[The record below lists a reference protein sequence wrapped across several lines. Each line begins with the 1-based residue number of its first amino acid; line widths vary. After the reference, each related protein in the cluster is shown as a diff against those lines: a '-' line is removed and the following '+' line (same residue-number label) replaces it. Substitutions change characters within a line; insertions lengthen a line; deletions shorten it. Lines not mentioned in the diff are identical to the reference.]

1 MRLKTWLS
9 TSTVLIFMMLI
20 IGCSSSIKPI
30 KPPGE
35 TGDKTVEG
43 ASPLQSG
50 RNMMESRPLKFPIS
64 NDLNNLCNF
73 QQRAYRHH
81 LDTPIRYYRRVMG
94 TYPDSMS
101 SFVRSGFALD
111 WPRNVIT
118 GAPVGVLVGRDFNLN
133 KSDLGLIKWEKF
145 SDDHAKLTFV
155 DLDYKAYRDSGTE
168 IWIER
173 SIEFK
178 WFKKWETWNGE
189 AYANMLRAKEEGH
202 SADTA
207 WTIDIIGGTIP
218 INEVSSKEERLIYG
232 MCAQVADHVILSSG
246 KVILPD
252 GTIGFVLPSTFRD
265 LYDESNLI
273 ILENFANFSNLLK
286 NSGADFK
293 TGFDYGKSAHYSWL
307 KIGDETLIVLC
318 RILNPNSKFSAE
330 SQYDGI
336 QHGDIKGENVDPD
349 FAGFHSMADMSSPM
363 ITTDN
368 IDKLDIPKEIVV
380 SIEDIPLGD

>member
-1 MRLKTWLS
+1 MKTKNCLS
-9 TSTVLIFMMLI
+9 ISTVCIISTFLI
-20 IGCSSSIKPI
+20 IVCFLSIRPI
-30 KPPGE
+30 KAIGE
-35 TGDKTVEG
+35 TEDKTLAG
-43 ASPLQSG
+43 ASPLQTD
-50 RNMMESRPLKFPIS
+50 RNTMESRPLKFPVS
-64 NDLNNLCNF
+64 DNLSNLCSF
-73 QQRAYRHH
+73 QQYAYIDH
-81 LDTPIRYYRRVMG
+81 LATPIRYYRRVMG

-101 SFVRSGFALD
+101 SFVRSGFPLL

-133 KSDLGLIKWEKF
+133 RTDLGLIKWEKF
-145 SDDHAKLTFV
+145 SGDHAKLTFV

-178 WFKKWETWNGE
+178 WWRKWETDEE
-189 AYANMLRAKEEGH
+189 AYVTMLRAKEGH
-202 SADTA
+202 YGDQE
-207 WTIDIIGGTIP
+207 WFIDIIGGTIP
-218 INEVSSKEERLIYG
+218 INEVSSKEKRLIYG
-232 MCAQVADHVILSSG
+232 MCAQLSGHVILSSG
-246 KVILPD
+246 KVILPER
-252 GTIGFVLPSTFRD
+252 TKGFVLPSTFRD
-265 LYDESNLI
+265 LYNESNLI

-293 TGFDYGKSAHYSWL
+293 IGFDYSKSAQYSWL

-318 RILNPNSKFSAE
+318 RILNPNSKSSAE
-330 SQYDGI
+330 SQYGGI
-336 QHGDIKGENVDPD
+336 QHGDIEGENIDPD